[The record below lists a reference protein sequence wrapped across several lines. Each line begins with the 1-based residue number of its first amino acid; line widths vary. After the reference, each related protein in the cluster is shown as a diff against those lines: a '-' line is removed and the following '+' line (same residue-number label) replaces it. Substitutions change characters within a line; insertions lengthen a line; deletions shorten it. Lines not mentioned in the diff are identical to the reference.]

1 MSTGGQAFE
10 ITLLPEFNQGDRQI
24 RSFAKYAD
32 KNLLASGWISGER
45 AVLGK
50 SIALEGRLGAGRVVM
65 FGFRPQF
72 RAQSQ
77 GTFKMLLNAI
87 YLGSAKLL

>member
-1 MSTGGQAFE
+1 MLFRS
-10 ITLLPEFNQGDRQI
+10 ITLLPEFNQGERQV
-24 RSFAKYAD
+24 RSFAKYAE

-50 SIALEGRLGAGRVVM
+50 SIAVESRLGAGRIVM

-72 RAQSQ
+72 RAQSH

-87 YLGSAKLL
+87 YLGSAKKL